1 MLGASSGSLLAWGGF
16 LFGVC
21 VLLALDLGV
30 FHRKAH
36 RVSLREA
43 AIWSVAW
50 VLLSLVFNAYVFW
63 AYGSTKGY
71 QFLNAYI
78 IEKALSVDN
87 IFVFIVLFRYM
98 KVPVAYLHRVLYAGI
113 LGAIILR
120 GVFIV
125 AGLGIVNAFR
135 WTLYFFGAFLLYTG
149 VRLLFIDDDDDP
161 MDKDNWVKR
170 QAERFLPVTDEF
182 SGPRFFVRRG
192 GKTFATTLFVTLLM
206 IETADVVFALDSIP
220 AIFGITTDPF
230 IVFTSNICAIM
241 GLRAMFFLLENVLD
255 RLRFLNAGLGLVLSF
270 IGAKMILERGL
281 GPLLEPVHIDPRIS
295 LSVVGTLLIGSVV
308 ASLLFPAKSEA
319 SADAD
324 DDATDEDEANEA
336 DAGEADGAAR
346 QNAVSSPENL
356 REGDDGAGEHAATL
370 PEFPAQAK
378 TGAIPEAASKSP
390 GE

>member
-16 LFGVC
+16 LLGIC
-21 VLLALDLGV
+21 ALLALDLGV

-43 AIWSVAW
+43 AIWSVFW
-50 VLLSLVFNAYVFW
+50 VLLSLTFNAYVW
-63 AYGSTKGY
+63 HAYGQAKGVE
-71 QFLNAYI
+71 FLNAYI

-149 VRLLFIDDDDDP
+149 VRLLFVNDDDDP
-161 MDKDNWVKR
+161 ADKDNWVKR

-182 SGPRFFVRRG
+182 SGPRFFLRRG
-192 GKTFATTLFVTLLM
+192 GKTYATTLFVTLLM

-220 AIFGITTDPF
+220 AIFGISTDPF

-270 IGAKMILERGL
+270 VGAKMILERGL
-281 GPLLEPVHIDPRIS
+281 GPLLDPVHIDPRIS
-295 LSVVGTLLIGSVV
+295 LSIVAALLTISVL
-308 ASLLFPAKSEA
+308 ASLLIPAPAKEPEEA
-319 SADAD
+319 ADSV
-324 DDATDEDEANEA
+324 DEQDEQDEQGERADEAH
-336 DAGEADGAAR
+336 AA
-346 QNAVSSPENL
+346 SSPEHAELDANAD
-356 REGDDGAGEHAATL
+356 REDGEHTASTI
-370 PEFPAQAK
+370 PEFAAQPR
-378 TGAIPEAASKSP
+378 TGAIETPTAE
-390 GE
+390 